1 MGKKDIGGINPF
13 QFGGGDDEEETSKA
27 VGKHTDKSVSQPTA
41 KQVEKHTDIQV
52 HQPTA
57 KLFRATFYIYPDDD
71 DKLERLRLARRRRG
85 EKTDKSELIRQAI
98 ALLPEE

>member
-1 MGKKDIGGINPF
+1 MGKKDIGGINPY
-13 QFGGGDDEEETSKA
+13 QFGGGEEEETSKA
-27 VGKHTDKSVSQPTA
+27 VSKPTDLQVNKRTDKPVSQL
-41 KQVEKHTDIQV
+41 
-52 HQPTA
+52 TA

-71 DKLERLRLARRRRG
+71 DKLERVRLARRRKG